1 LEENLEKANEAV
13 ISPQKALTWRVY
25 LAFLFATFLV
35 QPAIIYYNLITNL
48 PLPLATWIPI
58 VLWSELANLLRARLM
73 KQELLLLLS
82 FQPISLAYSLFFL
95 TLTRNTYYAYS
106 EPSIFFGIVNY
117 IPSWFVPTGSDL
129 AEVQNSPFFF
139 LHRSWL
145 IPIGLQI
152 LTLFIGLITEL
163 VVGYLCYQVFAVSE
177 KLEFPARKAEIAT
190 IETLVERN
198 PDFIRPLFLSALAGI
213 IVHLSAK
220 FLPFMIGPFATGGLV
235 QYYYSMPLF
244 DVTPYLDSILPG
256 AAFVI
261 PLDPVFYIPGFLLPV
276 GTTLIQFIGAFSLYF
291 VGAHLVTRFNLWP
304 PESLWVTGW
313 GYWTLQYRTLL
324 YFFVSLI
331 IGLSLA
337 AMVVPLAM
345 NPKPL
350 TRGLRA
356 LSGIMKSMKG
366 ILSPKVLL
374 LVYFASSLSLVV
386 LTWSLTN
393 FDFPVWLLLL
403 FIVGGTF
410 FANYVATASSGVTY
424 GGFTVPFLRELTI
437 YYSGYAKKDIWFAPV
452 PLSISWSIGVIGP
465 SAGAMS
471 VPLGGSAFAQGL
483 FQADMLN
490 VRHREYIKAFFVLL
504 TLTLLSGFFYTN
516 LFWFVAR
523 IPSSAYPSTVI
534 AWPVDALSWARM
546 QVWVWFGYLFNPNW
560 IALGFGLGAVIAL
573 VTRFLNAPYFL
584 MIFITGTSLG
594 LPWPPGVIPLTFA
607 QLLSS
612 IIAEKFIAP
621 SFGVSNWAKYRG
633 LIVMGF
639 IIGDGLM
646 ETIRAVVILATK
658 SGWLLPF

>member
-1 LEENLEKANEAV
+1 LEQNLERANEDV
-13 ISPQKALTWRVY
+13 IFPQKALTWRVY

-48 PLPLATWIPI
+48 PLPLAMWIPI
-58 VLWSELANLLRARLM
+58 ILWSELANLLRAKLM
-73 KQELLLLLS
+73 KQELLLLLA
-82 FQPISLAYSLFFL
+82 FQPISIAYSLFFL

-106 EPSIFFGIVNY
+106 EPSVFFGIVNY
-117 IPSWFVPTGSDL
+117 IPSWFVPIGSDL
-129 AEVQNSPFFF
+129 AEVQNSQFFF

-145 IPIGLQI
+145 FPIGLQMI
-152 LTLFIGLITEL
+152 TLLIGLITEL
-163 VVGYLCYQVFAVSE
+163 VVGYLSYQIFVVEE
-177 KLEFPARKAEIAT
+177 KLEFPARKAEVAT
-190 IETLVERN
+190 VETLIERN
-198 PDFIRPLFLSALAGI
+198 PGLMRPLFLSALAGI

-235 QYYYSMPLF
+235 QYIYGMPLF

-261 PLDPVFYIPGFLLPV
+261 PLDPMYYIPGFLLPMS
-276 GTTLIQFIGAFSLYF
+276 TTLIQFIGAFSLYF
-291 VGAHLVTRFNLWP
+291 VGAHLVTRFNIWP
-304 PESLWVTGW
+304 TESLWATGW
-313 GYWTLQYRTLL
+313 GYWTLQYRTLI

-337 AMVVPLAM
+337 AMVVPLVL

-356 LSGIMKSMKG
+356 LGGTMKSAKG

-374 LVYFASSLSLVV
+374 LIYFASSLSLV
-386 LTWSLTN
+386 LLIWFLTN
-393 FDFPVWLLLL
+393 FDFPIWLLLL

-424 GGFTVPFLRELTI
+424 GGFNVPFLRELTI
-437 YYSGYAKKDIWFAPV
+437 YYSGYVKKDIWFAPM

-465 SAGAMS
+465 TAGAMS

-483 FQADMLN
+483 FQADILN

-504 TLTLLSGFFYTN
+504 VLTLVSSFFYTN

-523 IPSSAYPSTVI
+523 IPSSAYPATVI
-534 AWPVDALSWARM
+534 SWPVDALSWARM

-560 IALGFGLGAVIAL
+560 IALGFGLGAVIAV
-573 VTRFLNAPYFL
+573 VTWFLNAPYFL

-594 LPWPPGVIPLTFA
+594 LPWLPGVIPLTFA
-607 QLLSS
+607 QLLAS

-621 SFGVSNWAKYRG
+621 SFGVSNWSKYRG
-633 LIVMGF
+633 LIAMGYL
-639 IIGDGLM
+639 IGDGLM